1 MLDYWTASA
10 AFWLVMF
17 AIQEWVLQFQLGYLG
32 RYWTLTSAASLFLG
46 FLLSGLVC
54 VPLII
59 TSKVDP
65 FTFPGNVIL
74 CAIAAIF
81 FGGFLS
87 LGQWLI
93 LRQTDLTPK
102 IFALINTVVGILI
115 FALLVYFN
123 EPNLE
128 WSGGPIQGWK
138 TALVFL
144 AGGAVTGGVTGKAL
158 DFYCWRV
165 EQRLIQIERE
175 RVEKETRERER
186 AQKER
191 LEREKREQEILEAE
205 MAERKMIQREA
216 ALEEERKWYEEHG
229 DQDYEYEEDEDEDEE

>member
-17 AIQEWVLQFQLGYLG
+17 GVQEWVLQFHLGYLG
-32 RYWTLTSAASLFLG
+32 RYWTLASAASLFFG

-59 TSKVDP
+59 NLKVDP

-81 FGGFLS
+81 FGGFLT

-93 LRQTDLTPK
+93 LRQTDLTPR
-102 IFALINTVVGILI
+102 IFALINTLAGILI

-128 WSGGPIQGWK
+128 WSGGPFGNWK
-138 TALVFL
+138 TALIFL
-144 AGGAVTGGVTGKAL
+144 AGGAITGAATGKAL
-158 DFYCWRV
+158 DFYCGRV
-165 EQRLIQIERE
+165 EQRLISIERE

-186 AQKER
+186 VERER
-191 LEREKREQEILEAE
+191 LEREKLEQEILEKE
-205 MAERKMIQREA
+205 MIERKEYRE
-216 ALEEERKWYEEHG
+216 RRH
-229 DQDYEYEEDEDEDEE
+229 